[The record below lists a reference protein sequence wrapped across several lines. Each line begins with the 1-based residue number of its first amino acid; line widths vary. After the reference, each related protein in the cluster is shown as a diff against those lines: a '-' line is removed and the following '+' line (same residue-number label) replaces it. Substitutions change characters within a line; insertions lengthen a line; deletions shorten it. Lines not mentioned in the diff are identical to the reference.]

1 MKDHSQPKDAL
12 NNNEIEGSASKNLKY
27 LFDLQERESLCV
39 NVKQAHFVRCCKPA
53 KITYFFYHEGHSE
66 VVFDL
71 SKLCLTHFSTKVC
84 RGGA

>member
-53 KITYFFYHEGHSE
+53 KITYFFTMKDI
-66 VVFDL
+66 V
-71 SKLCLTHFSTKVC
+71 KWCLIYPNYV
-84 RGGA
+84 